1 MRALDL
7 IVTFHCRDK
16 LCELHTR
23 GDGILARNG
32 GRRRRG
38 LVHDVPGA
46 SHDPMHHHILVI
58 GGLCLA
64 YCQPQVS
71 LTTLHDAMVD
81 AILPPPI
88 SIRLSSLPDQVG
100 IHARVHRGL
109 STRARTRFCQLQKN
123 GAPGKSCDAVR
134 VHDTVGI
141 LFGMCSVSSLETVS
155 SYVTLV
161 RLFATVP

>member
-123 GAPGKSCDAVR
+123 GAPGKAVMQSAFTTPSVSCLV
-134 VHDTVGI
+134 
-141 LFGMCSVSSLETVS
+141 CSVSSLETVS